1 MNNKDEDFCG
11 LNNISTIFKHAI
23 TYFVFLKAMPY
34 KEKEIEKLYY
44 TIGEVAAKLNL
55 NASQI
60 RFWDKQFEIIKPHK
74 NKNGNRLFTNKD
86 IEAIAKV
93 NELINEKGFTIQG
106 ARQYLEQSPEMFDDK
121 REQAIAY
128 LRLLK
133 EKLLGLKEGK

>member
-1 MNNKDEDFCG
+1 
-11 LNNISTIFKHAI
+11 
-23 TYFVFLKAMPY
+23 MPY

-44 TIGEVAAKLNL
+44 SIGEVAEMLKI

-60 RFWDKQFEIIKPHK
+60 RFWDKQFETIKPHK
-74 NKNGNRLFTNKD
+74 NKNGNRLFTKKD
-86 IEAIAKV
+86 IESISKV

-133 EKLLGLKEGK
+133 EKLLQLNSEK

>member
-1 MNNKDEDFCG
+1 
-11 LNNISTIFKHAI
+11 
-23 TYFVFLKAMPY
+23 MPY

-44 TIGEVAAKLNL
+44 TSGEVAARLKL

-74 NKNGNRLFTNKD
+74 NKNGNRLFTTKD

-93 NELINEKGFTIQG
+93 NELINQKGFTIQG
-106 ARQYLEQSPEMFDDK
+106 AKQYLEQSPEMFDDK
-121 REQAIAY
+121 REQTIAY

-133 EKLLGLKEGK
+133 EKLLGLKEVKLG

>member
-1 MNNKDEDFCG
+1 
-11 LNNISTIFKHAI
+11 
-23 TYFVFLKAMPY
+23 MPY

-44 TIGEVAAKLNL
+44 TIGEVAAMLKL

-60 RFWDKQFEIIKPHK
+60 RFWDKQFEFIKPHK
-74 NKNGNRLFTNKD
+74 NKNGNRLFTTKD

-106 ARQYLEQSPEMFDDK
+106 AKQYLEQSPEMFDDK

-133 EKLLGLKEGK
+133 EKLLALKEVK